1 MTGQEGGGRAGGE
14 EMAERGSSS
23 RKRGRGVKWRQ
34 VFHDKPYNPPPLLYS
49 SSLGRHQSAESTAN
63 QPKNRHLLVI
73 SLFLCYLLLLAFI
86 QPPYPSDLISPTKL
100 RPFPF
105 NPRFLSTVSSV
116 CFPHCCGTTW
126 LCGFEIV

>member
-1 MTGQEGGGRAGGE
+1 MNDGAVGGGRVGGE

-34 VFHDKPYNPPPLLYS
+34 VFHDKPYNPQPLLYS
-49 SSLGRHQSAESTAN
+49 SSLHRHRSAESTAN

-86 QPPYPSDLISPTKL
+86 QPPYPSDLIYPAKL
-100 RPFPF
+100 RPFPLIPGF
-105 NPRFLSTVSSV
+105 
-116 CFPHCCGTTW
+116 FPPPP
-126 LCGFEIV
+126 LCAFPIAARPPGFVV